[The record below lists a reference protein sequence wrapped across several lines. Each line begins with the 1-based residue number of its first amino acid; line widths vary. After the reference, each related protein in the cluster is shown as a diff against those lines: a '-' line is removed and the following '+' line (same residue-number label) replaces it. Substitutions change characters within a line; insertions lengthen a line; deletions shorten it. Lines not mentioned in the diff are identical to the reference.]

1 MTAKTQTKTNSPARQ
16 SYALG
21 VDADELKL
29 NKHKVYA
36 FDVVNTVIMILLTV
50 VFLIPFWM
58 IVATSLSTNSEL
70 LQHGAGIV
78 IRGFTLE
85 GYKFLFQASDIFLR
99 SLVNSVVVSF
109 VSAVL
114 SVFICTLA
122 AYALS
127 VKSLPGRKILNV
139 YFMIP
144 MFFGGGTIPTYLVIR
159 AIGIYNTIWALILPG
174 VAGSYYIVLMRNFFY
189 SVSPALSE
197 AARIDG
203 AGYFTITRKIFIP
216 LAVPMMLTIGLIHF
230 VGKWNDYMSSLLYL
244 DTNNKNLWMSQYV
257 LQQMLTQI
265 QSVFGNSVS
274 GSSSTAPIM
283 ATKNAGMVIVI
294 LPLIAMSPILQKY
307 YVRGLM
313 EGAVKG

>member
-1 MTAKTQTKTNSPARQ
+1 MTTTKTKTQSNS

-21 VDADELKL
+21 VDTEELKL

-36 FDVVNTVIMILLTV
+36 FDVVNVIIMIILTA
-50 VFLIPFWM
+50 VFLLPFWM
-58 IVATSLSTNSEL
+58 IVATSLSSNGEL
-70 LQHGAGIV
+70 LKHGAGIV
-78 IRGFTLE
+78 IRGFTFE
-85 GYKFLFQASDIFLR
+85 GYKFLFQMSDIFVR
-99 SLVNSVVVSF
+99 SLINSVVVSF
-109 VSAVL
+109 VSSILAVF
-114 SVFICTLA
+114 VCTLA

-139 YFMIP
+139 FFMIP

-159 AIGIYNTIWALILPG
+159 GIGIYNTIWALILPG

-203 AGYFTITRKIFIP
+203 AGYFTITHKIFMP

-230 VGKWNDYMSSLLYL
+230 VGKWNDYMSSILYL
-244 DTNNKNLWMSQYV
+244 DTNNKQLWMSQYV

-265 QSVFGNSVS
+265 GSVFSLSADAPV
-274 GSSSTAPIM
+274 TA
-283 ATKNAGMVIVI
+283 AKNAGMVIVI
-294 LPLIAMSPILQKY
+294 LPLVAMSPILQKY

>member
-1 MTAKTQTKTNSPARQ
+1 MTTTKTKTQSNS

-21 VDADELKL
+21 VDTEELKL

-36 FDVVNTVIMILLTV
+36 FDVVNVIIMIILTA
-50 VFLIPFWM
+50 VFLLPFWM
-58 IVATSLSTNSEL
+58 IVATSLSSNGEL
-70 LQHGAGIV
+70 LKHGAGIV
-78 IRGFTLE
+78 IRGFTFE
-85 GYKFLFQASDIFLR
+85 GYKFLFQMSDIFVR
-99 SLVNSVVVSF
+99 SLINSVVVSF
-109 VSAVL
+109 VSSILAVF
-114 SVFICTLA
+114 VCTLA

-139 YFMIP
+139 FFMIP

-159 AIGIYNTIWALILPG
+159 GIGIYNTIWALILPG

-203 AGYFTITRKIFIP
+203 AGYFTITRKIFMP

-230 VGKWNDYMSSLLYL
+230 VGKWNDYMSSILYL
-244 DTNNKNLWMSQYV
+244 DTNNKQLWMSQYV

-265 QSVFGNSVS
+265 GSVFSLSADAPV
-274 GSSSTAPIM
+274 TA
-283 ATKNAGMVIVI
+283 AKNAGMVIVI
-294 LPLIAMSPILQKY
+294 LPLVAMSPILQKY

>member
-1 MTAKTQTKTNSPARQ
+1 MTTTKTKTQSNS

-21 VDADELKL
+21 VNTEELKL

-36 FDVVNTVIMILLTV
+36 FDVVNIIIMIILTA
-50 VFLIPFWM
+50 VFLLPFWM
-58 IVATSLSTNSEL
+58 IVATSLSSNGEL
-70 LQHGAGIV
+70 LKHGAGIV
-78 IRGFTLE
+78 IRGFTFE
-85 GYKFLFQASDIFLR
+85 GYKFLFQMSDIFVR
-99 SLVNSVVVSF
+99 SLVNSVVVSLVSSVLAVF
-109 VSAVL
+109 V
-114 SVFICTLA
+114 CTLA

-127 VKSLPGRKILNV
+127 IKSLPGRKILNV
-139 YFMIP
+139 FFMIP

-159 AIGIYNTIWALILPG
+159 GIGIYNTIWALILPG

-203 AGYFTITRKIFIP
+203 AGYFTITRKIFMP

-230 VGKWNDYMSSLLYL
+230 VGKWNDYMSSILYL
-244 DTNNKNLWMSQYV
+244 DTNNKQLWMSQYV

-265 QSVFGNSVS
+265 GSVFSLSADAPV
-274 GSSSTAPIM
+274 TA
-283 ATKNAGMVIVI
+283 AKNAGMVIVI
-294 LPLIAMSPILQKY
+294 LPLVAMSPILQKY

>member
-1 MTAKTQTKTNSPARQ
+1 MTTTKTKTQSNS

-21 VDADELKL
+21 VDTEELKL
-29 NKHKVYA
+29 NKHKIYA
-36 FDVVNTVIMILLTV
+36 FDVVNVIIMIILTA
-50 VFLIPFWM
+50 VFLLPFWM
-58 IVATSLSTNSEL
+58 IVATSLSSNGEL
-70 LQHGAGIV
+70 LKHGAGIV
-78 IRGFTLE
+78 IRGFTFE
-85 GYKFLFQASDIFLR
+85 GYKFLFQMSDIFVR
-99 SLVNSVVVSF
+99 SLINSVVVSF
-109 VSAVL
+109 VSSILAVF
-114 SVFICTLA
+114 VCTLA

-139 YFMIP
+139 FFMIP

-159 AIGIYNTIWALILPG
+159 GIGIYNTIWALILPG

-203 AGYFTITRKIFIP
+203 AGYFTITRKIFMP

-230 VGKWNDYMSSLLYL
+230 VGKWNDYMSSILYL
-244 DTNNKNLWMSQYV
+244 DTNNKQLWMSQYV

-265 QSVFGNSVS
+265 GSVFSLSADAPV
-274 GSSSTAPIM
+274 TA
-283 ATKNAGMVIVI
+283 AKNAGMVVVI
-294 LPLIAMSPILQKY
+294 LPLVAMSPILQKY

>member
-1 MTAKTQTKTNSPARQ
+1 MTTTKTKTQSNS

-21 VDADELKL
+21 VDTEELKL

-36 FDVVNTVIMILLTV
+36 FDVVNVIIMIILTA
-50 VFLIPFWM
+50 VFLLPFWM
-58 IVATSLSTNSEL
+58 IVATSLSSNGEL
-70 LQHGAGIV
+70 LKHGAGIV
-78 IRGFTLE
+78 IRGFTFE
-85 GYKFLFQASDIFLR
+85 GYKFLFQMSDIFVR
-99 SLVNSVVVSF
+99 SLINSVVVSF
-109 VSAVL
+109 VSSILAVF
-114 SVFICTLA
+114 VCTLA

-139 YFMIP
+139 FFMIP

-159 AIGIYNTIWALILPG
+159 GIGIYNTIWALILPG
-174 VAGSYYIVLMRNFFY
+174 IAGSYYIVLMRNFFY

-203 AGYFTITRKIFIP
+203 AGYFTITRKIFMP

-230 VGKWNDYMSSLLYL
+230 VGKWNDYMSSILYL
-244 DTNNKNLWMSQYV
+244 DTNNKQLWMSQYV

-265 QSVFGNSVS
+265 GSVFSLSADAPV
-274 GSSSTAPIM
+274 TA
-283 ATKNAGMVIVI
+283 AKNAGMVIVI
-294 LPLIAMSPILQKY
+294 LPLVAMSPILQKY

>member
-1 MTAKTQTKTNSPARQ
+1 MTTTKTKTQSNS

-21 VDADELKL
+21 VDTEELKL

-36 FDVVNTVIMILLTV
+36 FDVVNVIIMIILTA
-50 VFLIPFWM
+50 VFLLPFWM
-58 IVATSLSTNSEL
+58 IVATSLSSNGEL
-70 LQHGAGIV
+70 LKHGAGIV
-78 IRGFTLE
+78 IRGFTFE
-85 GYKFLFQASDIFLR
+85 GYKFLFQMSDIFVR
-99 SLVNSVVVSF
+99 SLINSVVVSF
-109 VSAVL
+109 VSSFLAVF
-114 SVFICTLA
+114 VCTLA

-139 YFMIP
+139 FFMIP

-159 AIGIYNTIWALILPG
+159 GIGIYNTIWALILPG

-203 AGYFTITRKIFIP
+203 AGYFTITRKIFMP

-230 VGKWNDYMSSLLYL
+230 VGKWNDYMSSILYL
-244 DTNNKNLWMSQYV
+244 DTNNKQLWMSQYV

-265 QSVFGNSVS
+265 GSVFSLSADAPV
-274 GSSSTAPIM
+274 TA
-283 ATKNAGMVIVI
+283 AKNAGMVVVI
-294 LPLIAMSPILQKY
+294 LPLVAMSPILQKY

>member
-1 MTAKTQTKTNSPARQ
+1 MTTTKTKTQSNS

-21 VDADELKL
+21 VDTEELKL

-36 FDVVNTVIMILLTV
+36 FDVVNVIIMIILTA
-50 VFLIPFWM
+50 VFLLPFWM
-58 IVATSLSTNSEL
+58 IVATSLSSNGEL
-70 LQHGAGIV
+70 LKHGAGIV
-78 IRGFTLE
+78 IRGFTFE
-85 GYKFLFQASDIFLR
+85 GYKFLFQMSDIFVR
-99 SLVNSVVVSF
+99 SLINSVVVSF
-109 VSAVL
+109 VSSILAVF
-114 SVFICTLA
+114 VCTLA

-139 YFMIP
+139 FFMIP

-159 AIGIYNTIWALILPG
+159 GIGIYNTIWALILPE

-203 AGYFTITRKIFIP
+203 AGYFTITRKIFMP

-230 VGKWNDYMSSLLYL
+230 VGKWNDYMSSILYL
-244 DTNNKNLWMSQYV
+244 DTNNKQLWMSQYV

-265 QSVFGNSVS
+265 GSVFSLSADAPV
-274 GSSSTAPIM
+274 TA
-283 ATKNAGMVIVI
+283 AKNAGMVIVI
-294 LPLIAMSPILQKY
+294 LPLVAMSPILQKY

>member
-1 MTAKTQTKTNSPARQ
+1 MTTTKTKTQSNS

-21 VDADELKL
+21 VDTEELKL

-36 FDVVNTVIMILLTV
+36 FDVVNVIIMIILTA
-50 VFLIPFWM
+50 VFLLPFWM
-58 IVATSLSTNSEL
+58 IVATSLSSNGEL
-70 LQHGAGIV
+70 LKHGAGIV
-78 IRGFTLE
+78 IRGFTFE
-85 GYKFLFQASDIFLR
+85 GYKFLFQMSDIFVR
-99 SLVNSVVVSF
+99 SLINSVVVSF
-109 VSAVL
+109 VSSILAVF
-114 SVFICTLA
+114 VCTLA

-139 YFMIP
+139 FFMIP

-159 AIGIYNTIWALILPG
+159 GIGIYNTIWALILPG

-203 AGYFTITRKIFIP
+203 AGYFTITRKIFMP

-230 VGKWNDYMSSLLYL
+230 VGKWNDYMSSILYL
-244 DTNNKNLWMSQYV
+244 DTNNKQLWMSQYV
-257 LQQMLTQI
+257 LQQILTQI
-265 QSVFGNSVS
+265 GSVFSLSADAPV
-274 GSSSTAPIM
+274 TA
-283 ATKNAGMVIVI
+283 AKNAGMVIVI
-294 LPLIAMSPILQKY
+294 LPLVAMSPILQKY

>member
-1 MTAKTQTKTNSPARQ
+1 MTAKTDIKNTISQPTH
-16 SYALG
+16 ALG
-21 VDADELKL
+21 VDENEIKL

-36 FDVVNTVIMILLTV
+36 FDVVNVIIQIILTII
-50 VFLIPFWM
+50 FLLPFWM

-78 IRGFTLE
+78 IRGFTFE
-85 GYKFLFQASDIFLR
+85 GYKFLFQMSDIFTR
-99 SLVNSVVVSF
+99 SLLNSVIVSF
-109 VSAVL
+109 SSAIL

-139 YFMIP
+139 FFMIP

-159 AIGIYNTIWALILPG
+159 GIGIYNTIWALILPS

-203 AGYFTITRKIFIP
+203 AGYFTMVRKIFMP
-216 LAVPMMLTIGLIHF
+216 LAVPMMLTIGLIQF

-244 DTNNKNLWMSQYV
+244 DTNNKNLWLSQYV

-265 QSVFGNSVS
+265 QSVFGNAAAGTGS
-274 GSSSTAPIM
+274 GAPIM
-283 ATKNAGMVIVI
+283 AAKNAGMVIVI
-294 LPLIAMSPILQKY
+294 LPLVALSPILQKY

>member
-1 MTAKTQTKTNSPARQ
+1 MDTE
-16 SYALG
+16 
-21 VDADELKL
+21 ELKL

-36 FDVVNTVIMILLTV
+36 FDVVNVIIMIILTA
-50 VFLIPFWM
+50 VFLLPFWM
-58 IVATSLSTNSEL
+58 IVATSLSSNGEL
-70 LQHGAGIV
+70 LKHGAGIV
-78 IRGFTLE
+78 IRGFTFE
-85 GYKFLFQASDIFLR
+85 GYKFLFQMSDIFVR
-99 SLVNSVVVSF
+99 SLINSVVVSF
-109 VSAVL
+109 VSSILAVF
-114 SVFICTLA
+114 VCTLA

-139 YFMIP
+139 FFMIP

-159 AIGIYNTIWALILPG
+159 GIGIYNTIWALILPG

-203 AGYFTITRKIFIP
+203 AGYFTITRKIFMP

-230 VGKWNDYMSSLLYL
+230 VGKWNDYMSSILYL
-244 DTNNKNLWMSQYV
+244 DTNNKQLWMSQYV

-265 QSVFGNSVS
+265 GSVFSLSADAPV
-274 GSSSTAPIM
+274 TA
-283 ATKNAGMVIVI
+283 AKNAGMVIVI
-294 LPLIAMSPILQKY
+294 LPLVAMSPILQKY

>member
-1 MTAKTQTKTNSPARQ
+1 MTTTKTKTQSNS

-21 VDADELKL
+21 VDTEELKI

-36 FDVVNTVIMILLTV
+36 FDVVNVIIMIILTA
-50 VFLIPFWM
+50 VFLLPFWM
-58 IVATSLSTNSEL
+58 IVATSLSSNGEL
-70 LQHGAGIV
+70 LKHGAGIV
-78 IRGFTLE
+78 IRGFTFE
-85 GYKFLFQASDIFLR
+85 GYKFLFQMSDIFVR
-99 SLVNSVVVSF
+99 SLINSVVVSF
-109 VSAVL
+109 VSSILAVF
-114 SVFICTLA
+114 VCTLA

-139 YFMIP
+139 FFMIP

-159 AIGIYNTIWALILPG
+159 GIGIYNTIWALILPG

-203 AGYFTITRKIFIP
+203 AGYFTITRKIFMP

-230 VGKWNDYMSSLLYL
+230 VGKWNDYMSSILYL
-244 DTNNKNLWMSQYV
+244 DTNNKQLWMSQYV

-265 QSVFGNSVS
+265 GSVFSLSADAPV
-274 GSSSTAPIM
+274 TA
-283 ATKNAGMVIVI
+283 AKNAGMVVVI
-294 LPLIAMSPILQKY
+294 LPLVAMSPILQKY

>member
-1 MTAKTQTKTNSPARQ
+1 MTTTKTKTQSNS

-21 VDADELKL
+21 VDTEELKL

-36 FDVVNTVIMILLTV
+36 FDVVNVIIMIILTA
-50 VFLIPFWM
+50 VFLLPFWM
-58 IVATSLSTNSEL
+58 IVATSLSSNGEL
-70 LQHGAGIV
+70 LKHGAGIV
-78 IRGFTLE
+78 IRGFTFE
-85 GYKFLFQASDIFLR
+85 GYKFLFQMSDIFVR
-99 SLVNSVVVSF
+99 SLINSVVVSF
-109 VSAVL
+109 VSSFLAVF
-114 SVFICTLA
+114 VCTLA

-139 YFMIP
+139 FFMIP

-159 AIGIYNTIWALILPG
+159 GIGIYNTIWALILPG

-203 AGYFTITRKIFIP
+203 AGYFTITRKIFMP

-230 VGKWNDYMSSLLYL
+230 VGKWNDYMSSILYL
-244 DTNNKNLWMSQYV
+244 DTNNKQLWMSQYV

-265 QSVFGNSVS
+265 GSVFSLSADAPV
-274 GSSSTAPIM
+274 TA
-283 ATKNAGMVIVI
+283 AKNAGMVIVI
-294 LPLIAMSPILQKY
+294 LPLVAMSPILQKY

>member
-1 MTAKTQTKTNSPARQ
+1 MTTTKTKTQSNS

-21 VDADELKL
+21 VDTEELKL

-36 FDVVNTVIMILLTV
+36 FDVVNVIIMIILTAIFLL
-50 VFLIPFWM
+50 PFWM
-58 IVATSLSTNSEL
+58 IVATSLSSNGEL
-70 LQHGAGIV
+70 LKHGAGIV
-78 IRGFTLE
+78 IRGFTFE
-85 GYKFLFQASDIFLR
+85 GYKFLFQMSDIFVR
-99 SLVNSVVVSF
+99 SLINSVVVSF
-109 VSAVL
+109 VSSFLAVF
-114 SVFICTLA
+114 VCTLA

-139 YFMIP
+139 FFMIP

-159 AIGIYNTIWALILPG
+159 GIGIYNTIWALILPG

-203 AGYFTITRKIFIP
+203 AGYFTITRKIFMP

-230 VGKWNDYMSSLLYL
+230 VGKWNDYMSSILYL
-244 DTNNKNLWMSQYV
+244 DTNNKQLWMSQYV

-265 QSVFGNSVS
+265 GSVFSLSADAPV
-274 GSSSTAPIM
+274 TA
-283 ATKNAGMVIVI
+283 AKNAGMVVVI
-294 LPLIAMSPILQKY
+294 LPLVAMSPILQKY

>member
-1 MTAKTQTKTNSPARQ
+1 MTTTKTKTQSNS

-21 VDADELKL
+21 VDTEELKL

-36 FDVVNTVIMILLTV
+36 FDVVNVIIMIILTA
-50 VFLIPFWM
+50 VFLLPFWM
-58 IVATSLSTNSEL
+58 IVATSLSSNGEL
-70 LQHGAGIV
+70 LKHGAGIV
-78 IRGFTLE
+78 IRGFTFE
-85 GYKFLFQASDIFLR
+85 GYKFLFQMSDIFVR
-99 SLVNSVVVSF
+99 SLINSVVVSF
-109 VSAVL
+109 VSSFLAVF
-114 SVFICTLA
+114 VCTLA

-139 YFMIP
+139 FFMIP

-203 AGYFTITRKIFIP
+203 AGYFTITRKIFMP

-230 VGKWNDYMSSLLYL
+230 VGKWNDYMSSILYL
-244 DTNNKNLWMSQYV
+244 DTNNKQLWMSQYV

-265 QSVFGNSVS
+265 GSVFSLSADAPV
-274 GSSSTAPIM
+274 TA
-283 ATKNAGMVIVI
+283 AKNAGMVIVI
-294 LPLIAMSPILQKY
+294 LPLVAMSPILQKY

>member
-1 MTAKTQTKTNSPARQ
+1 MTTTKTKTQSNS

-21 VDADELKL
+21 VDTEELKL
-29 NKHKVYA
+29 NKHKIYA
-36 FDVVNTVIMILLTV
+36 FDVVNVIIMIILTA
-50 VFLIPFWM
+50 VFLLPFWM
-58 IVATSLSTNSEL
+58 IVATSLSSNGEL
-70 LQHGAGIV
+70 LKHGAGIV
-78 IRGFTLE
+78 IRGFTFE
-85 GYKFLFQASDIFLR
+85 GYKFLFQMSDIFVR
-99 SLVNSVVVSF
+99 SLINSVVVSF
-109 VSAVL
+109 VSSILAVF
-114 SVFICTLA
+114 VCTLA

-139 YFMIP
+139 FFMIP

-159 AIGIYNTIWALILPG
+159 GIGIYNTIWALILPG

-203 AGYFTITRKIFIP
+203 AGYFTITRKIFMP

-230 VGKWNDYMSSLLYL
+230 VGKWNDYMSSILYL
-244 DTNNKNLWMSQYV
+244 DTNNKQLWMSQYV

-265 QSVFGNSVS
+265 GSVFSLSADAPV
-274 GSSSTAPIM
+274 TA
-283 ATKNAGMVIVI
+283 AKNAGMVIVI
-294 LPLIAMSPILQKY
+294 LPLVAMSPILQKY

>member
-1 MTAKTQTKTNSPARQ
+1 MTTTKTKTQSNS

-21 VDADELKL
+21 VDTEELKL

-36 FDVVNTVIMILLTV
+36 FDVVNVIIMIILTA
-50 VFLIPFWM
+50 VFLLPFWM
-58 IVATSLSTNSEL
+58 IVATSLSSNGEL
-70 LQHGAGIV
+70 LKHGAGIV
-78 IRGFTLE
+78 IRGFTFE
-85 GYKFLFQASDIFLR
+85 GYKFLFQMSDIFVR
-99 SLVNSVVVSF
+99 SLINSVVVSF
-109 VSAVL
+109 VSSILAVF
-114 SVFICTLA
+114 VCTLA

-139 YFMIP
+139 FFMIP

-159 AIGIYNTIWALILPG
+159 GIGIYNTIWALILPG

-203 AGYFTITRKIFIP
+203 AGYFTITRKIFMP

-230 VGKWNDYMSSLLYL
+230 VGKWNDYMSSILYL
-244 DTNNKNLWMSQYV
+244 DTNNKQLWMSQYV

-265 QSVFGNSVS
+265 GSVFSLSADAPV
-274 GSSSTAPIM
+274 TA
-283 ATKNAGMVIVI
+283 AKNAGMVVVI
-294 LPLIAMSPILQKY
+294 LPLVAMSPILQKY